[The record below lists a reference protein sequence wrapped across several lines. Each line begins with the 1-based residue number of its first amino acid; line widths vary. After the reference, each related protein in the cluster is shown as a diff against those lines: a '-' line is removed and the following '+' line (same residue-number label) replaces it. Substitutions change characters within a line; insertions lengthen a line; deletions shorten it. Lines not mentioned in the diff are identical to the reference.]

1 MSKVLPQTPERLV
14 HNGVALVTDRSA
26 AGTGVTFCFSE
37 RIGGVSP
44 SPYASLNMG
53 GSTDDDPANVRENRR
68 RLLAALDAE
77 DLLDAIV
84 RPGQVHGCDVARIT
98 DAAAPV
104 PEWVRTS
111 CDAVACT
118 VPNVVPL
125 LVFADCVPV
134 VIVTRGGF
142 AVAHSGWR
150 GTYGEISKAAALALM
165 EETGA
170 APGELAA
177 YIGPHI
183 AASSY
188 EVSPELADQFVA
200 RFGDAVIPTP
210 RHLDLSAAIRAS
222 LAAVGVPD
230 ERVVDCDLDT
240 YELTDRFFSHRAEHG
255 RTGRHGALAFM
266 RSEACTSGPGD
277 GESRVVAADAM
288 GAAVWRGEHR

>member
-1 MSKVLPQTPERLV
+1 MSKVLPQTPKRLV

-37 RIGGVSP
+37 RLGGVSP
-44 SPYASLNMG
+44 APYASLNMG

-68 RLLAALDAE
+68 RLLAALGAE

-98 DAAAPV
+98 DVTAPV
-104 PEWVRTS
+104 PDWVRSS
-111 CDAVACT
+111 CDAVVCT

-150 GTYGEISKAAALALM
+150 GTYGEISKAAARALM

-170 APGELAA
+170 ASDELAA

-183 AASSY
+183 ATASY
-188 EVSPELADQFVA
+188 EVSQELADQFVA
-200 RFGDAVIPTP
+200 RFGEAVVPTP
-210 RHLDLSAAIRAS
+210 RHLDLAAAIRTS
-222 LAAVGVPD
+222 LEAVNMPA
-230 ERVVDCDLDT
+230 ERIVDCDLDT

-255 RTGRHGALAFM
+255 VTGRHGALAFM
-266 RSEACTSGPGD
+266 RPEDCEPPAGDPGA
-277 GESRVVAADAM
+277 VAAA
-288 GAAVWRGEHR
+288 RGERRG